1 MKGIPSKVEVVACGP
16 LPLYR
21 VEILK
26 DLIRKAALRKLA
38 RMNKS
43 IKDAA
48 QALKSSSR
56 PWKANTLIS
65 KEKGEEVKFF
75 AFLTGLLYPYNY
87 LK

>member
-1 MKGIPSKVEVVACGP
+1 MKGIPSRVEIVACGP
-16 LPLYR
+16 LPCYR

-48 QALKSSSR
+48 
-56 PWKANTLIS
+56 
-65 KEKGEEVKFF
+65 
-75 AFLTGLLYPYNY
+75 
-87 LK
+87 

>member
-1 MKGIPSKVEVVACGP
+1 MKGIPSKVEVVVSVP

-26 DLIRKAALRKLA
+26 DLIRKAALRKLL

-48 QALKSSSR
+48 
-56 PWKANTLIS
+56 
-65 KEKGEEVKFF
+65 
-75 AFLTGLLYPYNY
+75 
-87 LK
+87 

>member
-1 MKGIPSKVEVVACGP
+1 MRGIPSKVEVVACGP

-26 DLIRKAALRKLA
+26 DLIRKAAFRNA

-48 QALKSSSR
+48 
-56 PWKANTLIS
+56 
-65 KEKGEEVKFF
+65 
-75 AFLTGLLYPYNY
+75 
-87 LK
+87 

>member
-1 MKGIPSKVEVVACGP
+1 MKGIPSKVEVVVGGP
-16 LPLYR
+16 LPFYR

-48 QALKSSSR
+48 
-56 PWKANTLIS
+56 
-65 KEKGEEVKFF
+65 
-75 AFLTGLLYPYNY
+75 
-87 LK
+87 

>member
-1 MKGIPSKVEVVACGP
+1 MKGIPSRVEVVVCGP

-48 QALKSSSR
+48 
-56 PWKANTLIS
+56 
-65 KEKGEEVKFF
+65 
-75 AFLTGLLYPYNY
+75 
-87 LK
+87 

>member
-38 RMNKS
+38 G
-43 IKDAA
+43 
-48 QALKSSSR
+48 
-56 PWKANTLIS
+56 IS
-65 KEKGEEVKFF
+65 KSVKN
-75 AFLTGLLYPYNY
+75 AA
-87 LK
+87 

>member
-1 MKGIPSKVEVVACGP
+1 MRGIPSKVEVVACGP

-38 RMNKS
+38 RMNES

-48 QALKSSSR
+48 
-56 PWKANTLIS
+56 
-65 KEKGEEVKFF
+65 
-75 AFLTGLLYPYNY
+75 
-87 LK
+87 

>member
-1 MKGIPSKVEVVACGP
+1 MNGIPSRVEVVACGL

-48 QALKSSSR
+48 
-56 PWKANTLIS
+56 
-65 KEKGEEVKFF
+65 
-75 AFLTGLLYPYNY
+75 
-87 LK
+87 